1 MSAKTM
7 KGPYLDVEGHK
18 TGRSYANHSYEIR
31 SDKESLAL
39 MNFLDKNTSVEW
51 ANTLMKDTQDN
62 SVNLLSTSHHET
74 TVEGGS
80 HQIIKYI
87 NKGFQVIRADHIHP
101 TPGAIDPSGEKG
113 DMGHAANILKH
124 SPNAIFRILNQG
136 RYYTYKP

>member
-51 ANTLMKDTQDN
+51 ANTLIKTLKTILSICCQLAIMR
-62 SVNLLSTSHHET
+62 LLLK
-74 TVEGGS
+74 VEV
-80 HQIIKYI
+80 IK
-87 NKGFQVIRADHIHP
+87 
-101 TPGAIDPSGEKG
+101 
-113 DMGHAANILKH
+113 
-124 SPNAIFRILNQG
+124 
-136 RYYTYKP
+136 